1 MAELPIVSEIRR
13 WAKLLARTPLH
24 PQWLLGPRTVPA
36 GIADISGRV
45 LDVGAADR
53 WIEPH
58 LSEGVQY
65 VALDYPATGRDL
77 YSAKPTV
84 FGDAASLP
92 FEDACFDGVFCLEVL
107 EHVPEP
113 ESVLKEI
120 ARVLKRGGRAWI
132 TMPFLYPLHDAPF
145 DFQRFTEYG
154 LRRSMRQAGLEVTS
168 LRKTGHAI
176 RTAGLLACL
185 AIAGGAYGRPGWLK
199 WPLLPVAIIMVL
211 LINIVAWLLSFVW
224 PDWGHIAHGH
234 ELEILKP

>member
-1 MAELPIVSEIRR
+1 MSKIRK

-24 PQWLLGPRTVPA
+24 PQWLLDARTVPPGMA
-36 GIADISGRV
+36 GISGRV
-45 LDVGAADR
+45 LDIGAADR

-77 YSAKPTV
+77 YSARPAV
-84 FGDAASLP
+84 FGDGASLP
-92 FEDACFDGVFCLEVL
+92 FGGACFDGVFCLEVL

-120 ARVLKRGGRAWI
+120 ARVLKPGGRAWI
-132 TMPFLYPLHDAPF
+132 TMPFLYPLHDAPY

-154 LRRSMRQAGLEVTS
+154 LRRSMRRAGLEITG
-168 LRKTGHAI
+168 LRRTGHAI

-185 AIAGGAYGRPGWLK
+185 AVAGGIYPRRGWLK
-199 WPLLPVAIIMVL
+199 WLLLPVAMIMVL
-211 LINIVAWLLSFVW
+211 LVNVAAWGLSFLW
-224 PDWGHIAHGH
+224 PDWSHIASGH
-234 ELEILKP
+234 ELEVSKP